1 MCVCVFWMYVYT
13 DVYIY
18 YRYRYRNRYRYIDI
32 VIGIGRGIETNLASM
47 TQDSM
52 ILGKVKHDRIG
63 RLRCAR
69 SEYSL
74 NIPFTLPL
82 TLQSPGLKRAFVDAY
97 WAC

>member
-47 TQDSM
+47 THDTM
-52 ILGKVKHDRIG
+52 ILVKVIHDKIG

-69 SEYSL
+69 SEFCL
-74 NIPFTLPL
+74 NIPL
-82 TLQSPGLKRAFVDAY
+82 TLQSLGLKRAFVDAY

>member
-1 MCVCVFWMYVYT
+1 M
-13 DVYIY
+13 YIY

-32 VIGIGRGIETNLASM
+32 VIGRGRGIETNLASM

-52 ILGKVKHDRIG
+52 ILILGTVKHDRIG

-74 NIPFTLPL
+74 KIPFTL
-82 TLQSPGLKRAFVDAY
+82 QSLGLNRAFVDAY